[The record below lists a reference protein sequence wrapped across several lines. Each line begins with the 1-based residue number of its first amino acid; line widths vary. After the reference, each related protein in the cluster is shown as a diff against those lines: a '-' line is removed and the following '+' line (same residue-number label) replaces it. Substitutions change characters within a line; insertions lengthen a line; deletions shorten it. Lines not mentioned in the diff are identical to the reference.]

1 MHAKIT
7 LLNEKNN
14 FFAVFIKK
22 QVYFLCYSNY
32 YFTFAKIIHGIS
44 KHSTYIEI

>member
-1 MHAKIT
+1 MKKTI
-7 LLNEKNN
+7 

-22 QVYFLCYSNY
+22 QVFFLCYSNY